1 DEAHKQLDKAH
12 EQAHNA
18 SAQAQSNTVYAN
30 ELERANNMIAALKK
44 QRQDLV
50 SQTATLRSQN
60 RAYENQ
66 IAILESK
73 LNNDD
78 NSNYEGAT
86 DLDDALNWM
95 MPVVPDTLEE
105 EARRREEEE
114 ALRREEEERERQ
126 AEKERQATRDNSSQ
140 MSLW

>member
-1 DEAHKQLDKAH
+1 
-12 EQAHNA
+12 
-18 SAQAQSNTVYAN
+18 
-30 ELERANNMIAALKK
+30 MIAALKK

-60 RAYENQ
+60 KAYENQ
-66 IAILESK
+66 IAILENK
-73 LNNDD
+73 LSNAGNNDSTNFD
-78 NSNYEGAT
+78 NAT
-86 DLDDALNWM
+86 DLDDAFNWM

-114 ALRREEEERERQ
+114 AQRREEEERERQ
-126 AEKERQATRDNSSQ
+126 AEKERQAARDNSSQ

>member
-1 DEAHKQLDKAH
+1 
-12 EQAHNA
+12 
-18 SAQAQSNTVYAN
+18 
-30 ELERANNMIAALKK
+30 MIAALKK

-60 RAYENQ
+60 KAYENQ

-73 LNNDD
+73 LNNVDNDD
-78 NSNYEGAT
+78 NFENVT

-95 MPVVPDTLEE
+95 MPIVPDTLEE

-114 ALRREEEERERQ
+114 RLRREEEERERQ
-126 AEKERQATRDNSSQ
+126 AEKERQAARDNSSQ